1 MPTLKHICRHPVK
14 SLGEEA
20 LDRIA
25 VTAGA
30 HLPWDRRWA
39 IAHGRSE
46 HDFEAEEYVR
56 SRSYVIQ
63 TTTPA
68 LSQTQ
73 ISFDERSGI
82 LGLSHPVLGELNVN
96 PVTESDRLTD
106 WIAPIADPAGP
117 PPYRLAE
124 RRGAGMTDF
133 PDTHISIGS
142 LSSLRALEQM
152 AGCKLDL
159 IRFRMNFWVDGFAP
173 WEELDWIDDEITVG
187 GVQLKVLD
195 PVKRCTATHANPA
208 TGTTDI
214 AVTRL
219 LYDRFQHMNFGIYAT
234 ALTSGEVNVGDEVIA
249 S

>member
-1 MPTLKHICRHPVK
+1 MPTLEHICRHPVK

-20 LDRIA
+20 VDRIT

-39 IAHGRSE
+39 IAHGRTE
-46 HDFEAEEYVR
+46 HDFAAQEYVR

-68 LSQTQ
+68 LARTKV
-73 ISFDERSGI
+73 SFDDASGV
-82 LGLSHPVLGELNVN
+82 LSLNHPDLGEIGVN
-96 PVTESDRLTD
+96 PATEPDRLTD
-106 WIAPIADPAGP
+106 WIAPIAAPAGP

-133 PDTHISIGS
+133 PDTHISVGS

-152 AGCKLDL
+152 AGRKLDL
-159 IRFRMNFWVDGFAP
+159 IRFRMNFWVEGFAP
-173 WEELDWIDDEITVG
+173 WEELDWLGEEISIGDVR
-187 GVQLKVLD
+187 LKVLD

-208 TGTTDI
+208 SGVADTE
-214 AVTRL
+214 VTRL
-219 LYDRFQHMNFGIYAT
+219 LHGRFRHMNFGIYAT
-234 ALTSGEVNVGDEVIA
+234 PLNNGEVAVGDKVIA
-249 S
+249 P